1 MLRVLFTGLILCLLT
16 GCAVFSRQETSSI
29 GFPNYDKTPV
39 SAQEMQ
45 LLVPGEWY
53 QVRLPEKDG
62 RSLMVRGIF
71 HNGYVGR
78 LQECDENSL
87 TLTDVT
93 KCTFFDSTSALRR
106 LPLGGSYFENGSLS
120 CKNESAPVTVHR
132 SQLMWFERTS
142 VEEAAKYRRCAE
154 AEKVAKSRP
163 LNEFLGIDSDINID
177 CLPPMC
183 SFLLPDP
190 QGEEKL
196 SQRRIEIIEIQAGQ
210 WYFVTT
216 PWEGTGRSKNPKL
229 HFGLVH
235 QVNGDSIT
243 LTNVTT
249 QCPSEAGGAVAI
261 ETSSELTLPR
271 SQIEKVRQ
279 IPPDEVAE
287 WIEEI
292 NQPREPI
299 GTGLES
305 SSGRQPPH
313 FSD

>member
-1 MLRVLFTGLILCLLT
+1 M
-16 GCAVFSRQETSSI
+16 
-29 GFPNYDKTPV
+29 
-39 SAQEMQ
+39 
-45 LLVPGEWY
+45 
-53 QVRLPEKDG
+53 
-62 RSLMVRGIF
+62 
-71 HNGYVGR
+71 
-78 LQECDENSL
+78 
-87 TLTDVT
+87 
-93 KCTFFDSTSALRR
+93 
-106 LPLGGSYFENGSLS
+106 S
-120 CKNESAPVTVHR
+120 CKNESAPVTVRR
-132 SQLMWFERTS
+132 SQLMWFEKTS

-154 AEKVAKSRP
+154 AEEVAKSRP
-163 LNEFLGIDSDINID
+163 LNKFRGIDSDIPTD
-177 CLPPMC
+177 FPLPGC
-183 SFLLPDP
+183 SFLLPNP
-190 QGEEKL
+190 QSEEKL
-196 SQRRIEIIEIQAGQ
+196 SQRRIEILEIQAGQ

-249 QCPSEAGGAVAI
+249 QCVKASATAVDRIAI

-305 SSGRQPPH
+305 SSGRPPPH